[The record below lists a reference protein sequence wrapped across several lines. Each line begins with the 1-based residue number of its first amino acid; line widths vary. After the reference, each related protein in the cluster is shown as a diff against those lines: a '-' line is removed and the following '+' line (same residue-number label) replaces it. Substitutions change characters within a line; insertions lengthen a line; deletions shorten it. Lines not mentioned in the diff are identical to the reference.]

1 MKAEAKEGIRVMNTE
16 PQPKKK
22 IRVPLG
28 ERIFYVVDD
37 ILMILLCVII
47 LVPLV
52 HVVAGSFSEGT
63 KYMAHTGLLLWP
75 LDFTLEA
82 YQAVIQN
89 PNIWTGYVN
98 TLFIVTVGTA
108 LDLLFTLVAA
118 YVLSRN
124 GYMLKRFFNLLV
136 VFSMYFSG
144 GMIPRFLVIRNVGLY
159 NSIWALIIPTLVNV
173 FNLVIVRTAMTG
185 VPASLEESAQLDG
198 AGHLTVLFRI
208 ITPLIKPTVAV
219 ICLYYAVAHWNS
231 WFDAMLFVKKRAMY
245 PLQLI
250 LREIIV
256 QNDLSASSSGDEA
269 YFMSET
275 IQFATIV
282 VATLPIL
289 CVYPFIQ
296 KYFVKGIMV
305 GAVKG

>member
-1 MKAEAKEGIRVMNTE
+1 MNATKTRKSNSIRT
-16 PQPKKK
+16 
-22 IRVPLG
+22 PLG
-28 ERIFYVVDD
+28 ERIFYMADNV
-37 ILMILLCVII
+37 LMVLICVII
-47 LVPLV
+47 LVPLL
-52 HVVAGSFSEGT
+52 HVLAGSFSDGN
-63 KYMAHTGLLLWP
+63 KYMAHIGLLLWP
-75 LDFTLEA
+75 LDFTLDA
-82 YQAVIQN
+82 YKAVMNN
-89 PNIWTGYVN
+89 PNIWTGYAN
-98 TLFIVTVGTA
+98 TLFIVTVGTS
-108 LDLLFTLVAA
+108 LNLLFTLVAA
-118 YVLSRN
+118 YVLSRKD
-124 GYMLKRFFNLLV
+124 YMLKRFFNLMV

-144 GMIPRFLVIRNVGLY
+144 GMIPFFLVVKSVGLY
-159 NSIWALIIPTLVNV
+159 NSTWSLILPSLINV

-185 VPASLEESAQLDG
+185 VPDSLEESAQLDG
-198 AGHLTVLFRI
+198 AGHLTILFRI

-219 ICLYYAVAHWNS
+219 ICLYYAVSHWNS
-231 WFDAMLFVKKRAMY
+231 WFNASLFIRKRAKY

-269 YFMSET
+269 FFMSET

-282 VATLPIL
+282 VATAPIL

>member
-1 MKAEAKEGIRVMNTE
+1 
-16 PQPKKK
+16 
-22 IRVPLG
+22 
-28 ERIFYVVDD
+28 
-37 ILMILLCVII
+37 
-47 LVPLV
+47 
-52 HVVAGSFSEGT
+52 
-63 KYMAHTGLLLWP
+63 
-75 LDFTLEA
+75 
-82 YQAVIQN
+82 
-89 PNIWTGYVN
+89 
-98 TLFIVTVGTA
+98 
-108 LDLLFTLVAA
+108 
-118 YVLSRN
+118 
-124 GYMLKRFFNLLV
+124 
-136 VFSMYFSG
+136 
-144 GMIPRFLVIRNVGLY
+144 MIP
-159 NSIWALIIPTLVNV
+159 SLINV

-185 VPASLEESAQLDG
+185 VPASLEESAELDG

-219 ICLYYAVAHWNS
+219 ICLYYAVGHWNS
-231 WFDAMLFVKKRAMY
+231 WFDAMLFVKKRSMY